1 MKENISVGTVI
12 RTVCLLLA
20 LVNLTLETF
29 GKRIIPISDEQVSE
43 LITLIF
49 TIVTSVISFW
59 KNNSFTQEA
68 IIADGLMKDMKNFRN
83 RCLKILKILI
93 LLLLDIEVNCQ
104 M

>member
-1 MKENISVGTVI
+1 MIRISVGTVI

-29 GKRIIPISDEQVSE
+29 GKNIIPISDEQVSE

-49 TIVTSVISFW
+49 TIVTSVTAFW

-68 IIADGLMKDMKNFRN
+68 IIADGLMKDMKNSKRG
-83 RCLKILKILI
+83 
-93 LLLLDIEVNCQ
+93 
-104 M
+104 

>member
-1 MKENISVGTVI
+1 MKEKISVGTVI

-29 GKRIIPISDEQVSE
+29 GKNIIPISDEQVSE

-49 TIVTSVISFW
+49 TIVTSVTAFW

-68 IIADGLMKDMKNFRN
+68 IIADGLMKDMKNT
-83 RCLKILKILI
+83 KKG
-93 LLLLDIEVNCQ
+93 
-104 M
+104 

>member
-1 MKENISVGTVI
+1 MKEKISVSTVI

-29 GKRIIPISDEQVSE
+29 GKSIIPISDEQVSE

-68 IIADGLMKDMKNFRN
+68 IIADGLMKDMKNT
-83 RCLKILKILI
+83 KKG
-93 LLLLDIEVNCQ
+93 
-104 M
+104 